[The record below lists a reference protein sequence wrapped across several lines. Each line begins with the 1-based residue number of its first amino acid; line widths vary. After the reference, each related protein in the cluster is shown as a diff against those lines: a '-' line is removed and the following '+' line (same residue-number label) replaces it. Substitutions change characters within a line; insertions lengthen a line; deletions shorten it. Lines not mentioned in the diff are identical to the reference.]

1 MIHNVFMNDIELFT
15 LPTCPFCRKAK
26 DLLEDNYLD
35 YFEYDISHDEDN
47 MRAKLAKRFNLHD
60 KATVPQIMINGKHI
74 GGYSELKDIVNNGR
88 LNDYLHH

>member
-1 MIHNVFMNDIELFT
+1 MNDIELFT

-35 YFEYDISHDEDN
+35 YFEYDISHDEEN
-47 MRAKLAKRFNLHD
+47 MREKLAKRFNLHD

-88 LNDYLHH
+88 LNEYLHH